1 MKRREFITLLGGAA
15 VAWPLAARAQPAGKI
30 PKIGF
35 LFSGTDPVGH
45 APVGDGNARHRGT
58 EVMGWMENA
67 TASRYCRADV
77 KWINGYALRP
87 HHKLSKAHQY
97 PA

>member
-1 MKRREFITLLGGAA
+1 MGNNSTT
-15 VAWPLAARAQPAGKI
+15 WPIVLTSVWCRHADVEGISPAS
-30 PKIGF
+30 
-35 LFSGTDPVGH
+35 SGTDT
-45 APVGDGNARHRGT
+45 D
-58 EVMGWMENA
+58 EKQVMGWMENA